1 MNRYID
7 MTINRSGF
15 NMANIRMV
23 VFQVTSEIGFLY
35 IIKKISASNVVMPY
49 AETNLKNIISFF

>member
-1 MNRYID
+1 
-7 MTINRSGF
+7 
-15 NMANIRMV
+15 MV